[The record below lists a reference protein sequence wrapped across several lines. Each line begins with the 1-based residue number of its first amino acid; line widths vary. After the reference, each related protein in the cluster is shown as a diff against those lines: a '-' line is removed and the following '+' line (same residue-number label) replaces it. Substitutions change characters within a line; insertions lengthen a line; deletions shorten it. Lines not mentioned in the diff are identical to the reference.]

1 MGEMTFKAWLKSV
14 LYPLIPGALVWI
26 LTEGPKA
33 LTFLPAKLAWLAPI
47 VATIAGAIL
56 HQIPS
61 PSKIPPIE

>member
-1 MGEMTFKAWLKSV
+1 MTFQAWLKSV

-33 LTFLPAKLAWLAPI
+33 LTFLPSKFAWLAPI

-56 HQIPS
+56 HQMQPP
-61 PSKIPPIE
+61 PSKPPAPPIE